1 MLRLMRPGVAVLA
14 AVIVVFVTGC
24 AGPGLTRAAPGVATS
39 SASVATGPSN
49 APVSAVDACPGGAP
63 IHLPDDVAAVTQGY
77 LCVRETRPV
86 PGDGEWQFSVVK
98 GVTSGLDAVVRTYRT
113 PDAPLT
119 NGACTADDRD
129 PRVLFLRGSRTLAV
143 RAPQDGCGQPS
154 GTAVRAYE
162 ALGTVELSATK
173 LKRVASQLAQTSGC
187 SDMYK
192 DMLAIEESL
201 GHARQTSNLPSP
213 VELGDELCIYA
224 VTQDAHGYRFAWL
237 SSARQLSRTDVD
249 RINSALAGATVDA
262 SCSRHQHTRFALLG
276 IGGATTLVAL
286 DGCAV
291 QQDGGWWRASDR
303 LRALLTA

>member
-1 MLRLMRPGVAVLA
+1 MRVPTALLA
-14 AVIVVFVTGC
+14 TFVVGLSAGC
-24 AGPGLTRAAPGVATS
+24 AQ
-39 SASVATGPSN
+39 
-49 APVSAVDACPGGAP
+49 PVSTGSPPPATPVEDTSPPYGPISAADACPAVAP
-63 IHLPDDVAAVTQGY
+63 VHLPDAGPSPTQAY
-77 LCVRETRPV
+77 VCVQLFRKV

-98 GVTSGLDAVVRTYRT
+98 GVTSGLAAVMRAYRT

-119 NGACTADDRD
+119 AGACTADYRN
-129 PRVLFLRGSRTLAV
+129 PLVIFLPGSRPLAV
-143 RAPQDGCGQPS
+143 RAPRDGCGQPS
-154 GTAVRAYE
+154 GAAVRAYE
-162 ALGTVELSATK
+162 ALGTVELTATK
-173 LKRVASQLAQTSGC
+173 LTRVTSQLAQTSGC

-201 GHARQTSNLPSP
+201 GNPRQTSKVPSP
-213 VELGDELCIYA
+213 VELGDELCIYT
-224 VTQDAHGYRFAWL
+224 VTLDPHGYRFAWL

-291 QQDGGWWRASDR
+291 QQNGGWWRATDR
-303 LRALLTA
+303 LRALVDA